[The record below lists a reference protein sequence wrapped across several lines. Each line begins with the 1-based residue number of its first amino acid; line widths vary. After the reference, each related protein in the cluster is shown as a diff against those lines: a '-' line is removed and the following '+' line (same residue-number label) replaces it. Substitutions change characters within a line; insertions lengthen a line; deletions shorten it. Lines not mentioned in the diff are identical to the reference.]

1 MQPGVA
7 IDKYVGMQVQTVWEN
22 DGWYEGL
29 ITDYNP
35 ATVRGAPLLRPLH
48 TTAPCGRLCRVRPG
62 VCSSKPGGYLDAQ
75 ALVLAALLPAW
86 PAASAAPASCSVC
99 WAVRSALAAL
109 RVCCAHTCSR
119 AVDRACTV

>member
-35 ATVRGAPLLRPLH
+35 ATVRGAPSTGPCTPLRP
-48 TTAPCGRLCRVRPG
+48 
-62 VCSSKPGGYLDAQ
+62 
-75 ALVLAALLPAW
+75 AAG
-86 PAASAAPASCSVC
+86 
-99 WAVRSALAAL
+99 
-109 RVCCAHTCSR
+109 
-119 AVDRACTV
+119 